1 MPFTGLSVELYVAL
15 LRSPDL
21 EGLYAE
27 IIRRQIETE
36 LLRSALEDARRVSE
50 DRARELVHRRAQ
62 LAYFEQSRGGGA
74 RAADVE
80 MPDGEVRAVRL
91 DEPYAAGESESLTG
105 RVRERPGRP
114 DGFDRRLRRK
124 T

>member
-1 MPFTGLSVELYVAL
+1 MASTTMPFTGLSVELYVAL

-27 IIRRQIETE
+27 IIRRPIETE

-62 LAYFEQSRGGGA
+62 LAYFE
-74 RAADVE
+74 
-80 MPDGEVRAVRL
+80 
-91 DEPYAAGESESLTG
+91 
-105 RVRERPGRP
+105 
-114 DGFDRRLRRK
+114 
-124 T
+124 